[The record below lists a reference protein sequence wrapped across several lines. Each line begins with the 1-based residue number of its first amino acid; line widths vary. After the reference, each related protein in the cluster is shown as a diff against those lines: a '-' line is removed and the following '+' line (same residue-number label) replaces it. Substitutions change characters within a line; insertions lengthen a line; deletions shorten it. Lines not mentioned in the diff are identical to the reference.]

1 MVCSMSGEL
10 PINVGMDK
18 PQIGKIIKCGYMLHR
33 QEIKLGEDKVQASCL
48 AKINVLYRA
57 YDSREVVA
65 LEEDLYLSNDEEVVG
80 VNSDMN
86 CNGYFEIKGHDVKIS
101 QYEVGESRIIDVNL
115 SVDANVAISKL
126 EFAETV
132 EDLYSPTQNIMPLK
146 EVCKINMAVSEN
158 SNESVIKGNID
169 LGKNGVDATQT
180 VDCKGKIV
188 DMESYFMDQK
198 VVIKG
203 NLSVES
209 IYKTTDE
216 EKGLNKVSGEIP
228 FEVALDMPNSQ
239 SGMTFDTKAN
249 LEDLQCSIE
258 GNSLAVKAVVYF
270 YAKCSDVFD
279 KEYVKDIEQNDDT
292 VEKKA
297 SITIYT
303 IQKGDTLWNLAKK
316 YKTTIDTLVKLNDI
330 EDPDSIYAGDKIM
343 IPGRAVL

>member
-1 MVCSMSGEL
+1 
-10 PINVGMDK
+10 
-18 PQIGKIIKCGYMLHR
+18 
-33 QEIKLGEDKVQASCL
+33 
-48 AKINVLYRA
+48 
-57 YDSREVVA
+57 
-65 LEEDLYLSNDEEVVG
+65 
-80 VNSDMN
+80 
-86 CNGYFEIKGHDVKIS
+86 
-101 QYEVGESRIIDVNL
+101 
-115 SVDANVAISKL
+115 
-126 EFAETV
+126 
-132 EDLYSPTQNIMPLK
+132 
-146 EVCKINMAVSEN
+146 MAVSEN

-270 YAKCSDVFD
+270 YAKCSDVLIKNMLKTLNKMMTLLKRKHPLLYTQF
-279 KEYVKDIEQNDDT
+279 
-292 VEKKA
+292 KKV
-297 SITIYT
+297 ILCGI
-303 IQKGDTLWNLAKK
+303 
-316 YKTTIDTLVKLNDI
+316 
-330 EDPDSIYAGDKIM
+330 
-343 IPGRAVL
+343 